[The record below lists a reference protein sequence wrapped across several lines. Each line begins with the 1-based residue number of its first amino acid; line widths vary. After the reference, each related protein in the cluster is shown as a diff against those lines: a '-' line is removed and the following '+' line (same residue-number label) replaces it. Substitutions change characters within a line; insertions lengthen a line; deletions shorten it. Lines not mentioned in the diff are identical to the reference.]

1 MQLQKRLILNTF
13 NVKSDFNFEAFKSS
27 WSMIFWYFKQGHF
40 WGILIFLPPIIDPWD
55 KIRYTVIHKD
65 APSTTASYNPA

>member
-1 MQLQKRLILNTF
+1 MF
-13 NVKSDFNFEAFKSS
+13 SVKSDFNFEAFKSS
-27 WSMIFWYFKQGHF
+27 WLMIFWYFKQGHF